1 METFLVFSLG
11 TRILLLTIIEKWN
24 ILNSHWFMNG
34 KEAIDWKEG
43 FPQAL
48 IGQGTTSS
56 RKDLEGGSL
65 SCYHTLI

>member
-11 TRILLLTIIEKWN
+11 IRILILTIIEKWN

-34 KEAIDWKEG
+34 KEAIDQKEG
-43 FPQAL
+43 FPQAF
-48 IGQGTTSS
+48 IGQGKTSS

-65 SCYHTLI
+65 SCYHAWI